1 MENVIG
7 FGEVAIAVFTSFAVA
22 LTVQWIGLVAL
33 MRLMPA
39 RKAGLATATVAEHEA
54 QRKVGE
60 LALVPRERNKNAA

>member
-7 FGEVAIAVFTSFAVA
+7 FGEVAIAIFMSFAVA

-39 RKAGLATATVAEHEA
+39 REAGLATAKVAEHEA

-60 LALVPRERNKNAA
+60 LSLVPRERKNAA

>member
-1 MENVIG
+1 
-7 FGEVAIAVFTSFAVA
+7 VAIAIFTSFAVA

-39 RKAGLATATVAEHEA
+39 RKAELATAKVAEREA

-60 LALVPRERNKNAA
+60 LSLVPRDRKNAA

>member
-7 FGEVAIAVFTSFAVA
+7 FGEVAIAIFTSFAVA

-39 RKAGLATATVAEHEA
+39 RKAELATAKVAEREA

-60 LALVPRERNKNAA
+60 QSLVPRDRKNAA

>member
-7 FGEVAIAVFTSFAVA
+7 FGEVAIAIFTSFAVA

-39 RKAGLATATVAEHEA
+39 RKAGLATPKVAEHEEE
-54 QRKVGE
+54 RKDGE
-60 LALVPRERNKNAA
+60 LSLVPRERKNAA

>member
-7 FGEVAIAVFTSFAVA
+7 FGEVAIAIFTSFAVA

-39 RKAGLATATVAEHEA
+39 RKAGLATAKVAEREA

-60 LALVPRERNKNAA
+60 LSLVPRERENAA

>member
-7 FGEVAIAVFTSFAVA
+7 FGEVAIAIFTSFAVA

-39 RKAGLATATVAEHEA
+39 RKAGLATAKVAEHEA
-54 QRKVGE
+54 QRKAGE
-60 LALVPRERNKNAA
+60 LSLVPRDRKNAA

>member
-7 FGEVAIAVFTSFAVA
+7 FGEVAIAIFTSFAVA

-39 RKAGLATATVAEHEA
+39 RKAELATAKVAERDA

-60 LALVPRERNKNAA
+60 LSLVPRDRKNAA

>member
-7 FGEVAIAVFTSFAVA
+7 FGEVAIAIFTSFAVA
-22 LTVQWIGLVAL
+22 LTLQWIGLVAL

-39 RKAGLATATVAEHEA
+39 RKAELATAKVAEREA

-60 LALVPRERNKNAA
+60 LSLVPRDRKNAA

>member
-7 FGEVAIAVFTSFAVA
+7 FGEVAIAIFTSFAVA

-39 RKAGLATATVAEHEA
+39 RKAELATAKVAEREA

-60 LALVPRERNKNAA
+60 LSLVPRDRKNAA

>member
-7 FGEVAIAVFTSFAVA
+7 FGEVAIAIFTSFAVA

-39 RKAGLATATVAEHEA
+39 RKPELATAKVAEREA

-60 LALVPRERNKNAA
+60 LSLVPRDRKNAA

>member
-7 FGEVAIAVFTSFAVA
+7 FGEVAIAIFTSFAVA

-39 RKAGLATATVAEHEA
+39 RKPGLATANVAEYEA
-54 QRKVGE
+54 ERKAGE
-60 LALVPRERNKNAA
+60 LSLVPRERKNAA

>member
-7 FGEVAIAVFTSFAVA
+7 FGEVAIAIFTSFAVA

-39 RKAGLATATVAEHEA
+39 RKAGLATAKVAEREA

-60 LALVPRERNKNAA
+60 LSLVPRDRKNAA

>member
-7 FGEVAIAVFTSFAVA
+7 FGEVAIAIFMSFAVA

-39 RKAGLATATVAEHEA
+39 REAGLEMAKVAGQGV
-54 QRKVGE
+54 QRKAAE
-60 LALVPRERNKNAA
+60 LSLVPRERKNAA

>member
-7 FGEVAIAVFTSFAVA
+7 FGEVAIAIFTSFAVA

-39 RKAGLATATVAEHEA
+39 RKAGLATAKVAEREP

-60 LALVPRERNKNAA
+60 LSLVPRDRKNAA

>member
-7 FGEVAIAVFTSFAVA
+7 FGEVAIAIFTSFAVA

-39 RKAGLATATVAEHEA
+39 RKAELATAKVAECEA

-60 LALVPRERNKNAA
+60 LSLVPRDRKNAA

>member
-7 FGEVAIAVFTSFAVA
+7 FGEVAIAIFTSFAVA

-39 RKAGLATATVAEHEA
+39 RKAELATAKVAEREA

-60 LALVPRERNKNAA
+60 LSLVPWDRKNAA

>member
-7 FGEVAIAVFTSFAVA
+7 FGEVAIAIFTSFAVA

-39 RKAGLATATVAEHEA
+39 RKAGLATAKAAEREA
-54 QRKVGE
+54 RSKVGE
-60 LALVPRERNKNAA
+60 LSLVPRERENAA